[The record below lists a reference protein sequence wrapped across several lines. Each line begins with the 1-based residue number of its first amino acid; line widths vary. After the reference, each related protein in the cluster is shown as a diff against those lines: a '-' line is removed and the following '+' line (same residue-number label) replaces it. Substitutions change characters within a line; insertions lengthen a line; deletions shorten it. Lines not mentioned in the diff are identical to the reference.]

1 MQQIADWLEEL
12 GMSEHVQRFVDNK
25 IDVSVLQ
32 YLTDQDLKEIGI
44 PLGHRRKMLAAID
57 KLSGQPAGAVK
68 EGTRASTV
76 MQGDSSMI
84 RSDTAHIVYFMA
96 GTIPVHA
103 RDSWVLW
110 FIGYLAIPKGSE
122 FSARSLGLAEHLAF
136 PLNSE
141 LALLFNATLHLERGE
156 PELALRRLGTAEA
169 LAMDQRLAFI
179 VEPQFFRGAA
189 LMEQGAYADAV
200 ACLRAGLAGR
210 LGTMRHRPYGLARLA
225 EALALLGD
233 NVAALATAADG
244 LETTER
250 MANRQWEPEL
260 QRLAGVALWGPI
272 GSKKLKWASKR
283 RCVSLKTNARSP
295 MNCALQRTSLVCRG
309 SGADVPK
316 PLSCSHQFA
325 AGSRGIR
332 HR

>member
-84 RSDTAHIVYFMA
+84 RSDTAHIVYVMA

-110 FIGYLAIPKGSE
+110 FIGYLAIPK
-122 FSARSLGLAEHLAF
+122 R
-136 PLNSE
+136 
-141 LALLFNATLHLERGE
+141 
-156 PELALRRLGTAEA
+156 
-169 LAMDQRLAFI
+169 
-179 VEPQFFRGAA
+179 V
-189 LMEQGAYADAV
+189 
-200 ACLRAGLAGR
+200 
-210 LGTMRHRPYGLARLA
+210 
-225 EALALLGD
+225 
-233 NVAALATAADG
+233 
-244 LETTER
+244 
-250 MANRQWEPEL
+250 
-260 QRLAGVALWGPI
+260 
-272 GSKKLKWASKR
+272 
-283 RCVSLKTNARSP
+283 
-295 MNCALQRTSLVCRG
+295 
-309 SGADVPK
+309 
-316 PLSCSHQFA
+316 
-325 AGSRGIR
+325 
-332 HR
+332 